1 MAVKTL
7 VIEFPW
13 NESADDDWIY
23 HTEEIMH
30 WLRVKFG
37 APGTAA
43 DRKWFSRLHQKID
56 YFHKD
61 IRGGTFSLPY
71 LRTHRRVYLRDP
83 ENATF
88 LLLVYPNL
96 TVIEK

>member
-13 NESADDDWIY
+13 NESADDEEWIFR
-23 HTEEIMH
+23 TEEIMH

-37 APGTAA
+37 DPGTAA

-61 IRGGTFSLPY
+61 KDKAKYFDLLKENNEISSIISL
-71 LRTHRRVYLRDP
+71 
-83 ENATF
+83 
-88 LLLVYPNL
+88 
-96 TVIEK
+96 